1 MNKKEKKYFDPQSIN
16 SSSTNKLINS
26 SFFTYYEEELKAI
39 QRSIALLRQD
49 LPKISMTN
57 WSSSPIID
65 KKGDFN
71 YDNS

>member
-1 MNKKEKKYFDPQSIN
+1 MNKKEKKYFDPQSID

-57 WSSSPIID
+57 
-65 KKGDFN
+65 
-71 YDNS
+71 

>member
-49 LPKISMTN
+49 LPKIIN
-57 WSSSPIID
+57 DELIKFPNNRPERR
-65 KKGDFN
+65 F
-71 YDNS
+71 